1 MKDVTKK
8 VTKEI
13 KNNDGK
19 TEEREVVENRLPE
32 LNSTSMLYLLING
45 TADYYHRKEAVPVNT
60 GDYIE
65 YTLRVYN
72 EGDYGDYAGYASQ
85 ITDYYQKV

>member
-1 MKDVTKK
+1 MGNSKANMKDVTKK

-72 EGDYGDYAGYASQ
+72 EVIME
-85 ITDYYQKV
+85 ITQDMQVK